1 MCQCGDFEAVLV
13 EMPQQG
19 VSFNHSFKWYYA
31 FPKMCPC
38 AACSSMPQRGVRF
51 PSLKKKALC
60 LGCTCLHFLAIPEAT
75 RPRSTRDQVR
85 ARGAAARRKAP
96 EVDAGLMFNFVILHA
111 LLASKQIPNT
121 SESVPMQDTRRVR
134 CWSYSCG

>member
-1 MCQCGDFEAVLV
+1 MLLD
-13 EMPQQG
+13 
-19 VSFNHSFKWYYA
+19 
-31 FPKMCPC
+31 
-38 AACSSMPQRGVRF
+38 AATRGEV
-51 PSLKKKALC
+51 PELEKKALC

-75 RPRSTRDQVR
+75 LPRSTRDQVR

-121 SESVPMQDTRRVR
+121 SVGSHAGHSKSSMLELQLWLRRSVLESPSMHT
-134 CWSYSCG
+134 YM